1 MIGDGIP
8 FVPEAHPEY
17 EAFYNSLC
25 DFDKEAFKRFRGSHP
40 TLTNQEVMSMFKL
53 NYGHSHNMGC
63 NTEYIPQ
70 RHRDKQEPSLMV
82 FWTFFQSAIMFFG
95 NRRLGN
101 QNKIITFT
109 LQIVGINVFFLEYIM
124 IIKYDIEII

>member
-1 MIGDGIP
+1 
-8 FVPEAHPEY
+8 
-17 EAFYNSLC
+17 
-25 DFDKEAFKRFRGSHP
+25 
-40 TLTNQEVMSMFKL
+40 
-53 NYGHSHNMGC
+53 
-63 NTEYIPQ
+63 
-70 RHRDKQEPSLMV
+70 MV

-95 NRRLGN
+95 NRRWGN